1 MHSRVVEVVVTE
13 VGLTEVDVAAAGAS
27 VSKIA
32 VGLKRGFKLF
42 NTGSGLGERFAC
54 RCMRAIF

>member
-13 VGLTEVDVAAAGAS
+13 VGLTEVDVAAGAS
-27 VSKIA
+27 VTKIA

-54 RCMRAIF
+54 RCMRAVF